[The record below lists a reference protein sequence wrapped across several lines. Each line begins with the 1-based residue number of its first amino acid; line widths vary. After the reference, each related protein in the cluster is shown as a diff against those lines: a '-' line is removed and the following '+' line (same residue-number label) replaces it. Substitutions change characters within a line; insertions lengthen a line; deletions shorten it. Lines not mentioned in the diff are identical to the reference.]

1 MNGTI
6 PGIGI
11 SNLVYGTVWV
21 IMITACAFRGR
32 R

>member
-6 PGIGI
+6 PGVGIG
-11 SNLVYGTVWV
+11 NLVYGTVWL
-21 IMITACAFRGR
+21 IMITACAFGGR